1 MLWNCII
8 CIYIT
13 NFDIKNDACN
23 YLVLTT
29 NGQFIGNLRFWR
41 FILYLS
47 AAIDFCGNVP
57 RKTWK
62 QIFCKNTQV
71 LRTRQYF
78 RSNAIFVLH
87 SWHIFRQTCHLPA
100 NEERRVNRA
109 LWTPHPLS
117 PGTSLGRLP
126 SISRLLVALPR
137 PGYPWRERAAH
148 WSATTVRLSAI
159 KSGLFARSRAQLF
172 FAR

>member
-1 MLWNCII
+1 MMRSL
-8 CIYIT
+8 
-13 NFDIKNDACN
+13 CN

-109 LWTPHPLS
+109 LWTPH
-117 PGTSLGRLP
+117 LP
-126 SISRLLVALPR
+126 SPRGHPLDVSLRSLVYSLLFPDPVIREENEQRTDPRRPSDCRQSKVDSLPDRAPNFFSRGKV
-137 PGYPWRERAAH
+137 
-148 WSATTVRLSAI
+148 
-159 KSGLFARSRAQLF
+159 
-172 FAR
+172 